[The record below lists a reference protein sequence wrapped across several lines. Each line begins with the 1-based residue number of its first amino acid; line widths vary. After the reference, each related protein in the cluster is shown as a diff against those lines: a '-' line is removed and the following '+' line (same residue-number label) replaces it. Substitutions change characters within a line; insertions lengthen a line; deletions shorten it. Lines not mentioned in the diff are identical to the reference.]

1 MMLAIIAIR
10 FVRSDFRQHRS
21 YLFRVK
27 QDSAAAID
35 PHAPKPYHVPVKRL
49 LCLILPLVIAI
60 SAFADPSDVSA
71 YFSPNGGC
79 TEAIVKELNAAKSN
93 VLVQAYSFTSAP
105 IAKALV
111 EAHKRGV
118 AVAVILDKSQRTEK
132 YSEADFLAHAGIKT
146 LIDAKHAIAH
156 SKVMIIDGSTVIA
169 GSFNFSRAA
178 EEKNSENLLIIHRSV
193 LAERYTKN
201 WHEHE
206 AHSESYGGR

>member
-1 MMLAIIAIR
+1 M
-10 FVRSDFRQHRS
+10 RQHRNN
-21 YLFRVK
+21 RRHAK
-27 QDSAAAID
+27 QETAAID
-35 PHAPKPYHVPVKRL
+35 RTPAARYDGGVKRL
-49 LCLILPLVIAI
+49 LILILPLVIAI
-60 SAFADPSDVSA
+60 SAFADPSDVTA

-79 TEAIVKELNAAKSN
+79 TEAIVKELWSAKSN

-111 EAHKRGV
+111 DAHKRGV
-118 AVAVILDKSQRTEK
+118 DVQVILDKSQRTEK
-132 YSEADFLAHAGIKT
+132 YSEADFLAHAGIRT

-156 SKVMIIDGSTVIA
+156 SKIMIIDGSTVIA

-206 AHSESYGGR
+206 AHSEPYEGR